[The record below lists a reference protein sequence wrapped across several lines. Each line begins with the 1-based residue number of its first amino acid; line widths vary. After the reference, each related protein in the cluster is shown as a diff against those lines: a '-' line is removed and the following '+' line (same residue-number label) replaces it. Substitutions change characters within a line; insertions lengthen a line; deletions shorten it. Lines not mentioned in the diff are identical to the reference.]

1 MEPTIEQLRTFYQ
14 IVRQA
19 VLLSSYISF
28 VELAQDQN
36 LYVYTKRYDAPL
48 SSLIILVTPNGQFR
62 NLMT

>member
-28 VELAQDQN
+28 VELPQDAN
-36 LYVYTKRYDAPL
+36 LYVYTKRYDSPL
-48 SSLIILVTPNGQFR
+48 SSLIVLITPDGRFR
-62 NLMT
+62 NLPD

>member
-28 VELAQDQN
+28 VELAQDSN
-36 LYVYTKRYDAPL
+36 LYIYTKRYDEPL
-48 SSLIILVTPNGQFR
+48 SSLIILVNPNGQFR

>member
-1 MEPTIEQLRTFYQ
+1 MEPTIEQLRAFYQ

-28 VELAQDQN
+28 VELAQDRN
-36 LYVYTKRYDAPL
+36 LYIYTKRYDAPL
-48 SSLIILVTPNGQFR
+48 SLLIILITPNGQFR